1 MRLFH
6 SEWIVIKK
14 VNFMLLTEIRDYI
27 ASNAENIL
35 FHPSDMVG
43 NEIKF

>member
-1 MRLFH
+1 M
-6 SEWIVIKK
+6 KK
-14 VNFMLLTEIRDYI
+14 VISIPLIEIRNYI